1 MTAAMTASSF
11 SRRLRMGLGAV
22 LGAAA
27 AAALVPAPAHA
38 SIFGKGSL
46 FKKKPAEDFTAARA
60 PAAAPLPV
68 PAATGAIFQ
77 VADGYAA
84 LHEGWRARRVGD
96 PLTIVLVERTAASK
110 SASSKIDS
118 EGGFGLTPP
127 TTGPLGSLISPTDI
141 GTSGERGFKGTG
153 TADQANSLSGEVSVT
168 VAEVYPNGTMLVRGQ
183 KRVTLNRGDEFV
195 QIKGL
200 VRTADVDRDNRVL
213 STRVADAQI
222 AYTGKG
228 DVARASRQ
236 GWLSRFFQV
245 VSPF

>member
-1 MTAAMTASSF
+1 MASRAPNPLSGYWPEF
-11 SRRLRMGLGAV
+11 ALGA
-22 LGAAA
+22 GI
-27 AAALVPAPAHA
+27 AALVAAAFSPLPAHA
-38 SIFGKGSL
+38 GLLG
-46 FKKKPAEDFTAARA
+46 KKKPVEDFTVVRA
-60 PAAAPLPV
+60 PAAPIAPP
-68 PAATGAIFQ
+68 PANGGIFQ
-77 VADGYAA
+77 ADQGYAA
-84 LHEGWRARRVGD
+84 LYEGWRARKVGD

-110 SASSKIDS
+110 SATSKLNS
-118 EGGFGLTPP
+118 GGGFGITPP
-127 TTGPLGSLISPTDI
+127 TTGALNLFQGTDASAS
-141 GTSGERGFKGTG
+141 GTRNFNGQG

-168 VAEVYPNGTMLVRGQ
+168 VAQVYPNGTMLVQGQ

-200 VRTADVDRDNRVL
+200 VRIADVDRDNRVL